1 MAPATSESASPI
13 GIANV
18 RMLPSSTFAALF
30 IPANIAPRKLP
41 NQRHKIVAKR
51 GAAFTIMVAGESG
64 LGKTTFINTL
74 FSTTI
79 KNYADHRRRHAKQVD
94 KTVEIEITK
103 AELEEKFFKVRLTVI
118 DTPGFGDYVNNRDSW
133 MPIIEFLDDQHE
145 SYMLQE
151 QQPRRVDKID
161 LRVHACLYFI
171 RPTGHTLKPLDIEVM
186 KRLSSRV
193 NLIPVIA
200 KADTLSPTDLARFKH
215 RIRNVIEMQG
225 IKIYQPPLE
234 EDDEA
239 AANHARALLE
249 AMPFAVIGSEKDVK
263 TQDGRVL
270 KGRQYSWGVAEVE
283 DEDHCD
289 FKKLR
294 SILIRTHMLDLIH
307 TTEEMHYEAYRAQQM
322 ETRKFGEAR
331 PKKLDNPKFKEE
343 EEALRKRFT
352 EQVKLEENRFRQWE
366 QKLIAERD
374 RLNKD
379 LETTHAAI
387 KNLEMELEQ
396 MQGSVQRSHGRHLA
410 VGADNARF
418 ASVGGDKQVFLWDVS
433 TARTLRRWA
442 GHFSRVNCVDFGG
455 DEGSVVVSGSFDAT
469 VRIWDAKS
477 QSTKPVQVLEQ
488 AKDSVSALQVSGWEI
503 VTGCVDGK
511 VRVYDLRMGI
521 VSMADAIVLS
531 GSEDGQVCV
540 WDVLEGKL
548 LGKVDAHRGKVA
560 SAVAWNRTRKEWA
573 SAGID
578 DG

>member
-1 MAPATSESASPI
+1 MASAAAENASPI
-13 GIANV
+13 GIAN
-18 RMLPSSTFAALF
+18 
-30 IPANIAPRKLP
+30 LP

-51 GAAFTIMVAGESG
+51 GAGFTIMVAGESG

-79 KNYADHRRRHAKQVD
+79 KNYADHKRRHQKQVD

-103 AELEEKFFKVRLTVI
+103 AELEEKFFKGIAPSNTLISPSLTLLSVRLTVI

-151 QQPRRVDKID
+151 QQPRRQDKID

-186 KRLSSRV
+186 KRLCSRV

-200 KADTLSPTDLARFKH
+200 KADTLSPADLAKFKQ
-215 RIRNVIEMQG
+215 RIVSVIEAQN
-225 IKIYQPPLE
+225 IKIYQPPIE

-239 AANHARALLE
+239 AAQHARSLMN

-263 TQDGRVL
+263 TGDGRIV

-283 DEDHCD
+283 NEDHCD

-307 TTEEMHYEAYRAQQM
+307 TTEELHYEAYRAQQM

-331 PKKLDNPKFKEE
+331 PRKLDNPKFKEE

-352 EQVKLEENRFRQWE
+352 EQVKIEEQRFRQWE
-366 QKLIAERD
+366 QKLISERD

-379 LETTHAAI
+379 LEQTHAQI
-387 KNLEMELEQ
+387 KQLEQELEQ
-396 MQGSVQRSHGRHLA
+396 MQGSAVRSHGR
-410 VGADNARF
+410 R
-418 ASVGGDKQVFLWDVS
+418 
-433 TARTLRRWA
+433 
-442 GHFSRVNCVDFGG
+442 
-455 DEGSVVVSGSFDAT
+455 
-469 VRIWDAKS
+469 
-477 QSTKPVQVLEQ
+477 
-488 AKDSVSALQVSGWEI
+488 
-503 VTGCVDGK
+503 
-511 VRVYDLRMGI
+511 
-521 VSMADAIVLS
+521 
-531 GSEDGQVCV
+531 
-540 WDVLEGKL
+540 
-548 LGKVDAHRGKVA
+548 
-560 SAVAWNRTRKEWA
+560 
-573 SAGID
+573 
-578 DG
+578 